1 MKRHAT
7 PDLTPKATRDVSPN
21 DLRAFVAVVEHESF
35 SKAALAI
42 GISQPTV
49 SLRLQNLENSLG
61 LRLIDRR
68 QGSRPTETGRGL
80 YNQARRALTEL
91 DVLEAFAHELGELQR
106 GVLRVG
112 ASTLP
117 VAMSLI
123 GAFREAHPG
132 VDLQVSQG
140 NTFSLLD
147 GLKRSDID
155 VAIMTLLE
163 PPGAPFTT
171 EAVCRQRLSAIV
183 PADHPL
189 ADTHVV
195 TWTRLLREKLIVRAR
210 PSMTYTQIEAELAAR
225 GAALDDPFELP
236 SREAVKEA
244 VAAGFGVGLAFAT
257 EIGDDRRIAA
267 VEITDA
273 DETASVHVVA
283 LQDVSGLPAVA
294 NFLDI
299 AGRRSGR

>member
-1 MKRHAT
+1 MSRHDDPT
-7 PDLTPKATRDVSPN
+7 STRKATRDLSPQ
-21 DLRAFVAVVEHESF
+21 DLRAFVAVVEQESF
-35 SKAALAI
+35 SKAARAL

-49 SLRLQNLENSLG
+49 SLRLQNLESSLG

-91 DVLEAFAHELGELQR
+91 DALETFARELGALQR

-123 GAFREAHPG
+123 GAFRAAHPG

-171 EAVCRQRLSAIV
+171 EAICRQRLSAIV

-189 ADTHVV
+189 ADAGSV
-195 TWTRLLREKLIVRAR
+195 TWAELLREDLVVRAR

-225 GAALDDPFELP
+225 GAALDAPLELP

-244 VAAGFGVGLAFAT
+244 VAAGFGIGLAFAT
-257 EIGDDRRIAA
+257 EIGNDRRIAA

-273 DETASVHVVA
+273 DETAFVHVVA
-283 LQDVSGLPAVA
+283 LQDVTGLPAVA

-299 AGRRSGR
+299 ARHRAGR